1 MLMPVAITAIYASI
15 LALLL
20 TALAINVTVHR
31 NKLGVL
37 FGDGGKPQMIR
48 MIRVHGN
55 SAEYIPI
62 GIVLMG
68 LYELNHGLPIALH
81 VTGIVLIAARLIYI
95 GGVWNA
101 DGVTAGRGI
110 GIVLT
115 WATIVALAVLNLWQI
130 SGHM

>member
-1 MLMPVAITAIYASI
+1 MPVAITAIYASI
-15 LALLL
+15 SALLL
-20 TALAINVTVHR
+20 IALAINVTVHR

-48 MIRVHGN
+48 MLRVHGN

-62 GIVLMG
+62 GVILMG
-68 LYELNHGLPIALH
+68 LYELDHGLPVALH
-81 VTGIVLIAARLIYI
+81 VTGIALIVSRLIYI
-95 GGVWNA
+95 GGIWNA

-115 WATIVALAVLNLWQI
+115 WATIIALAVLNLWQI
-130 SGHM
+130 SGHA

>member
-1 MLMPVAITAIYASI
+1 MPVPITALYAGI

-20 TALAINVTVHR
+20 TALAINVTAHR

-37 FGDGGKPQMIR
+37 FGDGGKPEMMR

-55 SAEYIPI
+55 SAEYVPI
-62 GIVLMG
+62 SILLMG
-68 LYELNHGLPIALH
+68 LYELNRGLPLALH
-81 VTGIVLIAARLIYI
+81 VCGTALIVSRLIYVA
-95 GGVWNA
+95 GVWSS
-101 DGVTAGRGI
+101 DTVTAGRGI

-115 WATIVALAVLNLWQI
+115 WATVIALAVLNFWQI